1 MNAEFIETN
10 DIRLAYDRFGAPTD
24 PAILLVAGLGTQMI
38 RWTDAFCQHLASR
51 GLQVIRFDNRDAGL
65 STHLWDAQ
73 APDLGAIARSLAQGV
88 VPTVP
93 YSLADMAADT
103 VSLLDGLGIPRAHLA
118 GRSMGGMIAQLVAST
133 YPERVRSLTSIMSS
147 SGNPALP
154 PASPETMALM
164 TRPAPDPRAAPDA
177 YVQHSLE
184 FARHIAGSGSRVD
197 DEAYRAL
204 IMEEAR
210 RGYDPGGF
218 ARQLAAIA
226 VDGDRRS
233 RLATIAAPSLVIH
246 GTEDP
251 LFPPAHGI
259 DTAAAIPGA
268 MLMTIEGMGH
278 DLPPVLNAR
287 IIDAIIATIERAE
300 STTP

>member
-1 MNAEFIETN
+1 MNTAFIESN
-10 DIRLAYDRFGAPTD
+10 DIRLAYDRFGALTD

-38 RWTDAFCQHLASR
+38 RWNDRFCQQLASR
-51 GLQVIRFDNRDAGL
+51 GYQVIRFDNRDAGL
-65 STHLWDAQ
+65 STHLQAAH
-73 APDLGAIARSLAQGV
+73 APDLGEIAHSLAQDV
-88 VPTVP
+88 VPAVP
-93 YSLADMAADT
+93 YSLSDMAADT
-103 VSLLDGLGIPRAHLA
+103 VSLLDGLGIRRAHIV
-118 GRSMGGMIAQLVAST
+118 GRSMGGMIAQLMAST
-133 YPERVRSLTSIMSS
+133 YSDRVRSLTSIMSS

-154 PASPETMALM
+154 PASPETMVLM
-164 TRPAPDPRAAPDA
+164 TRPAPDPRTAPDA
-177 YVQHSLE
+177 YVQHSLV
-184 FARHIAGSGSRVD
+184 FARHIAGSGSPVD
-197 DEAYRAL
+197 EETYRTL

-210 RGYDPGGF
+210 RGHDPGGF

-226 VDGDRRS
+226 VDGDRRT

-268 MLMTIEGMGH
+268 VLMMIEGLGH
-278 DLPPVLNAR
+278 DLPPSLEAR
-287 IIDAIIATIERAE
+287 VIDAIIANIERVE